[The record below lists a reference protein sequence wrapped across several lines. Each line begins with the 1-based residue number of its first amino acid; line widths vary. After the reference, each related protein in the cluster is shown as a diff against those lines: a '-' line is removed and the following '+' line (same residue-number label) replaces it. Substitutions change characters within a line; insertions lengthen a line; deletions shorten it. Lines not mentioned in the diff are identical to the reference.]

1 LVRVHG
7 EADSFEAERVIDN
20 TIGRLT
26 YACPPMNL
34 THRFPMLPR
43 LALVLAVAV
52 FAMPGHALAQTPTR
66 ITPADMVK
74 AAQGVA
80 AFEKARW
87 DATVANDATKL
98 NEMLA
103 DDLTY
108 IHSTG
113 YSQTKKEYLASL
125 AAKQLVYHSYG
136 ITDTKVQI
144 YGPLAITHGKF
155 AFAALS
161 KGQEVKGEAFYTG
174 VYHEKNGKWQLVS
187 WQTTRITP

>member
-1 LVRVHG
+1 MLSKFTLVAVVG
-7 EADSFEAERVIDN
+7 
-20 TIGRLT
+20 GLG
-26 YACPPMNL
+26 
-34 THRFPMLPR
+34 
-43 LALVLAVAV
+43 AVAV
-52 FAMPGHALAQTPTR
+52 PHRVVAQA
-66 ITPADMVK
+66 PARPSLQQM
-74 AAQGVA
+74 AATAQSVS

-87 DATVANDATKL
+87 DATVANDAGKL
-98 NEMLA
+98 DEMLA

-125 AAKQLVYHSYG
+125 ASKQLVYHSYG
-136 ITDTKVQI
+136 ITDTKVQV
-144 YGPLAITHGKF
+144 YGSMAITHGKF

-174 VYHEKNGKWQLVS
+174 VYHEKSGKWQLVS